1 MENYAQECFRGLSL
15 KQSSWLYS
23 PKPKR
28 NLQST
33 TSAGWSVVCTGQLQR
48 VVGCLM
54 TQKRLRKRNEQDK
67 SDHHGVNVLD
77 AAANTMISKR

>member
-1 MENYAQECFRGLSL
+1 
-15 KQSSWLYS
+15 
-23 PKPKR
+23 
-28 NLQST
+28 
-33 TSAGWSVVCTGQLQR
+33 

-54 TQKRLRKRNEQDK
+54 TQKRLMKRNEQDK